1 MKEREERRRGNQ
13 MKGRK
18 LEQEQ
23 HHEKKVS
30 VRALG
35 EKSALKECSLV
46 HDTFFFYH
54 EI

>member
-1 MKEREERRRGNQ
+1 MDTH
-13 MKGRK
+13 
-18 LEQEQ
+18 Q

-46 HDTFFFYH
+46 HDTFFYYH
-54 EI
+54 EIASDEGEPFVI